1 MGTFKTIEEAREY
14 FTGDRF
20 AMTNGIRIDEL
31 SADGCVCSL
40 TIDEHHR
47 NARGGVMGGA
57 IFTLADFA
65 FAVASNNEKKGTV
78 SLHSSIEYLSGAKGE
93 TLYATA
99 KCVKNGRKTCVY
111 EVTVTD
117 DTGRSVALYIGT
129 GYRE

>member
-65 FAVASNNEKKGTV
+65 FAVASNNDKKGTV
-78 SLHSSIEYLSGAKGE
+78 SLHSSIEYLSGAKGDR
-93 TLYATA
+93 LLATA
-99 KCVKNGRKTCVY
+99 KCVKSGRTTCVY

-117 DTGRSVALYIGT
+117 DAGRTVALYIGT